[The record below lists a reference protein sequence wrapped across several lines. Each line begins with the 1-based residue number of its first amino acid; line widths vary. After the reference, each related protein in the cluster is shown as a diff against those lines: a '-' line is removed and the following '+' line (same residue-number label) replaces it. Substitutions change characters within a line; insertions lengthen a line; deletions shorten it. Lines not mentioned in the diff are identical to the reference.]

1 MMTRSCRFCEP
12 ITLKGYLILMRHCYL
27 LVLALITLTS
37 TGESFARPSA
47 DPDFKKNDS
56 MLVTPDA
63 LFRVPVPLQ
72 VAAWASFHELHNR
85 GLVVDPTLAM
95 LSGVKNPFCVKEISF
110 VILKDTFRLEFK
122 VDSLC
127 VGALMA
133 MPPEP
138 LEPDTADTTA
148 KYQQDIQVKISSG
161 ILTPVKYAW
170 PQTMPLDSATIRAL
184 YKISF
189 EDKGDLGWHELFGSF
204 DNDELL
210 VCDSTRAVII
220 R

>member
-1 MMTRSCRFCEP
+1 MTGSCRFCKLNGWKGLP
-12 ITLKGYLILMRHCYL
+12 ISMRRCYL
-27 LVLALITLTS
+27 LLLAMVAMVATADT
-37 TGESFARPSA
+37 FARPSA

-127 VGALMA
+127 VGALQA

-138 LEPDTADTTA
+138 LVPDTADTVA
-148 KYQQDIQVKISSG
+148 QYKQDIQVKISSG
-161 ILTPVKYAW
+161 VLTPVKYAW

-204 DNDELL
+204 DADELL
-210 VCDSTRAVII
+210 ICDSTRAVII

>member
-1 MMTRSCRFCEP
+1 
-12 ITLKGYLILMRHCYL
+12 
-27 LVLALITLTS
+27 
-37 TGESFARPSA
+37 
-47 DPDFKKNDS
+47 
-56 MLVTPDA
+56 
-63 LFRVPVPLQ
+63 
-72 VAAWASFHELHNR
+72 NR

-127 VGALMA
+127 VGALQA

-138 LEPDTADTTA
+138 LEPDSADTTA
-148 KYQQDIQVKISSG
+148 LYKQDIQVKISSG
-161 ILTPVKYAW
+161 VLTPVKYAW

-204 DNDELL
+204 DADELL